1 MKQLLFVTFVFLY
14 VLSPAWAASL
24 STGAMSPDN
33 YISKYAPIAIEEMY
47 RSNIPASITLAQGII
62 ESSWGGSELAATHKN
77 HFGIKCNTGWEGI
90 HTYHED
96 DDYDEN
102 GNLME
107 SCFRGYYSV
116 EESYKDHSNFLMR
129 GERYSKLFDLGTDD
143 FVNWAI
149 GLKECGYATDPEYA
163 QKLINTI
170 NKYGLYNFDGPD
182 KPVATIATP
191 APMPIVEVEMEVFYL
206 PKDYQPGMYD
216 DMIVDAPTPQVQQ
229 QAHVAPVY
237 DLGTYKGMYSPHNDE
252 KKKKPETKKKI
263 IVERKGNVIQMSTT
277 PRSKA
282 VRRN

>member
-1 MKQLLFVTFVFLY
+1 MKQLLFVTLVFLY
-14 VLSPAWAASL
+14 VLSPVFA
-24 STGAMSPDN
+24 TGAMSPDD
-33 YISKYAPIAIEEMY
+33 YISKYAPIAIEEMK

-77 HFGIKCNTGWEGI
+77 HFGIKCNSGWEGI

-102 GNLME
+102 GNLLA

-129 GERYSKLFDLGTDD
+129 GERYSKLFDLGAND

-170 NKYGLYNFDGPD
+170 NQYGLYEYDGPD
-182 KPVATIATP
+182 KPVATIAQ
-191 APMPIVEVEMEVFYL
+191 PMPEMEVFYL
-206 PKDYQPGMYD
+206 PEDYQPGMYD
-216 DMIVDAPTPQVQQ
+216 DLIVEAPTTQVQQ
-229 QAHVAPVY
+229 QAHVAPAY
-237 DLGTYKGMYSPHNDE
+237 DLGTYKGAYTGHSGE
-252 KKKKPETKKKI
+252 KNTTHEKKI
-263 IVERKGNVIQMSTT
+263 IVKRKPGNVIQMSTT

>member
-1 MKQLLFVTFVFLY
+1 MKQLLFVITLVFLN
-14 VLSPAWAASL
+14 VWSPVFA
-24 STGAMSPDN
+24 TGAMSPDD

-77 HFGIKCNTGWEGI
+77 HFGIKCNSGWEGI

-102 GNLME
+102 GNLLA

-129 GERYSKLFDLGTDD
+129 GARYSKLFELDIND

-170 NKYGLYNFDGPD
+170 NKYGLNQFDGSD
-182 KPVATIATP
+182 KPIA
-191 APMPIVEVEMEVFYL
+191 AIAEPMPEIEVFYL
-206 PKDYQPGMYD
+206 PENYKPGMYD
-216 DMIVDAPTPQVQQ
+216 DLIVEATTTPIQQ
-229 QAHVAPVY
+229 QAHVAPAY
-237 DLGTYKGMYSPHNDE
+237 DLGTYKGMYAPNNDE
-252 KKKKPETKKKI
+252 KNTTKETKI
-263 IVERKGNVIQMSTT
+263 IVERKSGNVIQMSTT

-282 VRRN
+282 IRRN

>member
-1 MKQLLFVTFVFLY
+1 MKQLLFVITLVFLN
-14 VLSPAWAASL
+14 VWSPVFA
-24 STGAMSPDN
+24 TGAMSPDD

-77 HFGIKCNTGWEGI
+77 HFGIKCNSGWEGI

-102 GNLME
+102 GNLLA

-129 GERYSKLFDLGTDD
+129 GERYSKLFDLDTHD

-170 NKYGLYNFDGPD
+170 NKYGLYEFDGPD
-182 KPVATIATP
+182 KPVATIAE
-191 APMPIVEVEMEVFYL
+191 PMPKMEVFHL
-206 PKDYQPGMYD
+206 PENYQPGMYD
-216 DMIVDAPTPQVQQ
+216 DLIVEATTPQVQQ
-229 QAHVAPVY
+229 QAHVAPAY
-237 DLGTYKGMYSPHNDE
+237 NLGTYKGMYAARSGEEDTTH
-252 KKKKPETKKKI
+252 ETKI
-263 IVERKGNVIQMSTT
+263 IVARKSGNVIQMSTT